1 MLLRPHVAQARA
13 ASAAPIRR
21 PLATHTF
28 LGALAVRP
36 EGPGTA
42 NGSKPSSC
50 PDPTPARP
58 PGSRGGC
65 LVKISVA
72 KSAYADAL
80 GEERA
85 SSRANARLHVP

>member
-28 LGALAVRP
+28 LGALAVCP

-42 NGSKPSSC
+42 NGSKPSSR
-50 PDPTPARP
+50 PTQPRRAR
-58 PGSRGGC
+58 RG
-65 LVKISVA
+65 
-72 KSAYADAL
+72 
-80 GEERA
+80 RA
-85 SSRANARLHVP
+85 AGAW

>member
-13 ASAAPIRR
+13 TSAAPIRR

-28 LGALAVRP
+28 LGALAVCP

-42 NGSKPSSC
+42 NGSKPSSR

-58 PGSRGGC
+58 PG
-65 LVKISVA
+65 
-72 KSAYADAL
+72 
-80 GEERA
+80 RA
-85 SSRANARLHVP
+85 AGAW